1 MKEDALGLALRT
13 DDPIERTNIL
23 RDYIQACALRSLHES
38 RAFEQLSFVGGTA
51 LRFLYDLPRYSED
64 LDFSLEAP
72 QGYEPVRWMGKLKR
86 DLQRL
91 GFETELSWNDRKIV
105 HVAWVRIAG
114 ILREAGIVERTEQK
128 LSIKLEIDTHPPTGA
143 RTESRIVNRYLLFG
157 VRHHDLPSMMAG
169 KIHAILSRPYAKGRD
184 WYDLLWYLSRRPP
197 VEPNPTL
204 LEAALLQT
212 GTLPPEGW
220 RSAIV
225 QRIMELD
232 FRLIRTD
239 IEPFLER
246 REEAAL
252 LDRASLL
259 ALVRGT

>member
-1 MKEDALGLALRT
+1 MKQDALGLALRT

-38 RAFEQLSFVGGTA
+38 RAFEQLSFV
-51 LRFLYDLPRYSED
+51 
-64 LDFSLEAP
+64 
-72 QGYEPVRWMGKLKR
+72 
-86 DLQRL
+86 
-91 GFETELSWNDRKIV
+91 
-105 HVAWVRIAG
+105 
-114 ILREAGIVERTEQK
+114 
-128 LSIKLEIDTHPPTGA
+128 
-143 RTESRIVNRYLLFG
+143 G

-197 VEPNPTL
+197 VEPNATL

-212 GTLPPEGW
+212 GAIPREGW
-220 RSAIV
+220 QSAIV

-232 FRLIRTD
+232 FRLIRAD
-239 IEPFLER
+239 IEPFLEH